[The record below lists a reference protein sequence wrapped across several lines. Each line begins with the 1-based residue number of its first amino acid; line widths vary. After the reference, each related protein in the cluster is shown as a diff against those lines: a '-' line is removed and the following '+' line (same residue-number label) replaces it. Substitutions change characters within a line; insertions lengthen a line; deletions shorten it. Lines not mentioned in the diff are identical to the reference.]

1 MRQPA
6 LRQIYRMDQSHHL
19 NIEVP
24 VEFGD
29 QVEVIIRPFNQTTQ
43 TTPVPTDEESFNLAA
58 CAAVLED
65 DEQEDA
71 FWKKY
76 ARG

>member
-6 LRQIYRMDQSHHL
+6 LRQICRTDKDHHL
-19 NIEVP
+19 NIEIP

-29 QVEVIIRPFNQTTQ
+29 HVEVIIRPFNQTAQ
-43 TTPVPTDEESFNLAA
+43 TTQAPTEEESFNLAA

-71 FWKKY
+71 IWEKY
-76 ARG
+76 VRD

>member
-1 MRQPA
+1 MRQPV
-6 LRQIYRMDQSHHL
+6 LRQICRTDKNHHL
-19 NIEVP
+19 DIEIP

-29 QVEVIIRPFNQTTQ
+29 QVEVIILPFSQTTQ
-43 TTPVPTDEESFNLAA
+43 TATEEESFNLAA

-71 FWKKY
+71 IWEKY
-76 ARG
+76 VRD